1 MYPHPQDAYQFAN
14 ERQLSIR
21 TWIKNDHLARV
32 TSGDDANGQPT
43 NFLGWLKALP
53 RLRKVKV
60 QVSFVVQPLQT
71 EPEC

>member
-1 MYPHPQDAYQFAN
+1 MLPHPQDAYKFAN